1 MAKRRTYKQPSV
13 VSGLSVQDILNVDLE
28 TFNKWTESD
37 LRKVVGRLVSAGNK
51 RLRTFERSE
60 ESSPAYRHVMKSG
73 GHFSVAGKSIDQL
86 RAEYKRARDFMTA
99 QTGTKKGWL
108 EVKKDT
114 IASLEKQG
122 VHLTVKQFDKMWETY
137 EKLKELDESVSL
149 KSIKYT
155 ILQDISDQITD
166 PEMDPDQLAVEL
178 SKTLDKRYQDIKR
191 QEAIAHGGG
200 VSSLIK

>member
-1 MAKRRTYKQPSV
+1 
-13 VSGLSVQDILNVDLE
+13 
-28 TFNKWTESD
+28 
-37 LRKVVGRLVSAGNK
+37 
-51 RLRTFERSE
+51 
-60 ESSPAYRHVMKSG
+60 
-73 GHFSVAGKSIDQL
+73 
-86 RAEYKRARDFMTA
+86 MTS
-99 QTGTKKGWL
+99 QTGTKKGWI
-108 EVKKDT
+108 EVKKET

-122 VHLTVKQFDKMWETY
+122 VHLTVKQFDNMWETY

>member
-13 VSGLSVQDILNVDLE
+13 VSGLSVQDILNVDLA

-51 RLRTFERSE
+51 RLRTFEKSN

-86 RAEYKRARDFMTA
+86 RAEYKRARDFMTS
-99 QTGTKKGWL
+99 QTGTKKGWI

-191 QEAIAHGGG
+191 QEAMTHGGG